1 MIYVFL
7 DTNVYFK
14 GLSGT
19 ELIDPAQD
27 YFPHLVRH
35 AKKGRIALVMPAVV
49 KAEIEARIRT
59 AAYRC
64 GNAINA
70 LTLPNASVELT
81 PLITKLRA
89 EYDPV
94 GTAEEMQQKFAQF
107 WADTGCIVQDVSA
120 IDTEKLMLARSMYT
134 LPFIDRKYDIYRDA
148 FVMQALEE
156 FRKSAMTAEDRL
168 AVISGDQSF
177 CDYVQKLDQDILV
190 FSDLHGLFN
199 LWGKSN
205 TDMIALLNEGIH
217 ELELDSRI
225 CEELDGF
232 AFSLTNGESLLQF
245 DDLTPEIVTD
255 ADGKKQMQITGYE
268 VIDTDSALLSFEA
281 DVRLTF
287 SGAVIPET
295 VYDTDGDIGDVQFRT
310 ADITRTVSLSGWTD
324 ILGKFDADDS
334 IDFVEDL
341 NDLEFDSETGS
352 MVIDISDE
360 NTEIVY
366 DE

>member
-1 MIYVFL
+1 M
-7 DTNVYFK
+7 
-14 GLSGT
+14 
-19 ELIDPAQD
+19 
-27 YFPHLVRH
+27 
-35 AKKGRIALVMPAVV
+35 
-49 KAEIEARIRT
+49 
-59 AAYRC
+59 
-64 GNAINA
+64 
-70 LTLPNASVELT
+70 
-81 PLITKLRA
+81 
-89 EYDPV
+89 
-94 GTAEEMQQKFAQF
+94 
-107 WADTGCIVQDVSA
+107 
-120 IDTEKLMLARSMYT
+120 
-134 LPFIDRKYDIYRDA
+134 
-148 FVMQALEE
+148 
-156 FRKSAMTAEDRL
+156 
-168 AVISGDQSF
+168 
-177 CDYVQKLDQDILV
+177 